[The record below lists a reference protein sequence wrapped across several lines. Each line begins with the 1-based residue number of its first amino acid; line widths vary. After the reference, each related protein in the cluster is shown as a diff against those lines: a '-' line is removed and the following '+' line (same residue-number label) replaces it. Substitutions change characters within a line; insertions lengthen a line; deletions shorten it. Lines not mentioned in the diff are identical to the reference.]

1 MGTCK
6 HVHDIKQNSHGMT
19 KLLVAI
25 PMSQRIGL
33 AQVSTETS
41 IAQQELIRMAIGSLL
56 AEHGI
61 DGDTQ
66 RQHARPTPVTQL
78 TPSVSIVREPVST
91 PPSRRLSRQP
101 SWSGRTPGRNP
112 PSRLDPL
119 LTTLGSSEGL
129 VVTGGSPARRPASDN
144 PRNHHNHL
152 LQGTWKTSSLCLF
165 PGGAMT
171 MIRLNLNIPQAL
183 HDQLKEQQRRRI
195 AP

>member
-1 MGTCK
+1 METRK

-25 PMSQRIGL
+25 PMGQRIGL

-78 TPSVSIVREPVST
+78 TPSVSIVREPVSHPDIKKALSAALLVQKNT
-91 PPSRRLSRQP
+91 GPEPAQPPRP
-101 SWSGRTPGRNP
+101 SPDHTWVVRGSGGYWR
-112 PSRLDPL
+112 
-119 LTTLGSSEGL
+119 
-129 VVTGGSPARRPASDN
+129 
-144 PRNHHNHL
+144 
-152 LQGTWKTSSLCLF
+152 KTSKKAS
-165 PGGAMT
+165 
-171 MIRLNLNIPQAL
+171 
-183 HDQLKEQQRRRI
+183 K
-195 AP
+195 